1 MVSVENVKAQRYKE
15 TEHKRHSFEI
25 KKMTMTLSRVVPV
38 MLYTIMCTTHV
49 RSQSC
54 DADPDSD
61 IKYDRTIGGAGVA
74 PEGTSA
80 FTTNMR
86 GLSVDQASG
95 E

>member
-1 MVSVENVKAQRYKE
+1 
-15 TEHKRHSFEI
+15 
-25 KKMTMTLSRVVPV
+25 MTLSRVVPV
-38 MLYTIMCTTHV
+38 MLYTIMCATHV

-86 GLSVDQASG
+86 GLSVDHASG
-95 E
+95 TLKIKGGVDLPLVILHTTPQ